1 MTQTPIEKAIRLHQ
15 AGKTDKARSIYQRLL
30 KKNPRNVDALHFY
43 GVLNFQQGKAEKAI
57 ELIKRA
63 IENKPDYPDAYNN
76 LGNIYLELEQ
86 LDEARR
92 CFEKTIELAPGR
104 IEAHNNLGI
113 LLKHLEDYP
122 ASERHL
128 LKAIELKP
136 DWADAHY
143 NLANTY
149 ALSGYNAQAISHYRA
164 AIDLDPKFSLAL
176 KHLGAILYSVGN
188 IDEAVKLYR
197 DWLELDPDNPVV
209 KHLLAA
215 CSGENTPE
223 RASSEYLEKTFDDF
237 ANSFDR
243 KLEIL
248 GYRAP
253 QLVSDAAKSQFESD
267 EGTLNILDA
276 GCGTGL
282 CGPLLRPLAQ
292 KLTGV
297 DLSQNMLNLA
307 NDRKC
312 YDDLAHD
319 DLVTYIDQFN
329 SEYDVIVSADTLVY
343 FGDLSGVFETSARAL
358 KPGGLFA
365 LSVEKMAEDD
375 SKQGYSLQT
384 HGRYTHD
391 RAYIEK
397 TAKAAGLEVVSI
409 HEGVL
414 RTELKKPVDGLIV
427 TLKKLA

>member
-1 MTQTPIEKAIRLHQ
+1 MAQAPIEKAVRLHQ
-15 AGKTDKARSIYQRLL
+15 AGKSDKARSIYQKLL
-30 KKNPRNVDALHFY
+30 RKNPRDVDALHFY
-43 GVLNFQQGKAEKAI
+43 GVLNFQQGKTEKAV

-76 LGNIYLELEQ
+76 LGNIYLETGQLEK
-86 LDEARR
+86 ARN
-92 CFEKTIELAPGR
+92 CFEKTIDLAPNR

-128 LKAIELKP
+128 LKALELKP

-149 ALSGYNAQAISHYRA
+149 ALSGYHEQAINHYRA

-176 KHLGAILYSVGN
+176 KHLGAILYSVGK

-209 KHLLAA
+209 KHMLAA
-215 CSGENTPE
+215 CSGENIPQ
-223 RASSEYLEKTFDDF
+223 RASNEYLEKTFDDF
-237 ANSFDR
+237 ANSFDK

-253 QLVSDAAKSQFESD
+253 QLVTDAVKTQLESN
-267 EGTLNILDA
+267 EGSLNILDA

-282 CGPLLRPLAQ
+282 CGPLLKPLA
-292 KLTGV
+292 KRLSGV
-297 DLSQNMLNLA
+297 DLSQNMLDLA
-307 NDRKC
+307 KERRC
-312 YDDLAHD
+312 YDDLVHE
-319 DLVTYIDQFN
+319 DLVTYLNKSN
-329 SEYDVIVSADTLVY
+329 SKYDVIASADTLVY
-343 FGDLSGVFETSARAL
+343 FGDLSQVFESAAKAL

-365 LSVEKMAEDD
+365 FSVERMGEDEPE
-375 SKQGYSLQT
+375 KAYKLQT

-391 RAYIEK
+391 PSYIRK
-397 TAKAAGLEVVSI
+397 TANEAGLEVVSI
-409 HEGVL
+409 NEDVL
-414 RTELKKPVDGLIV
+414 RMELKKPVDGLII
-427 TLKKLA
+427 TLKRPD

>member
-1 MTQTPIEKAIRLHQ
+1 MKQAPIEKAIRLHQ

-30 KKNPRNVDALHFY
+30 RKNPRDVDALHFY
-43 GVLNFQQGKAEKAI
+43 GVLNFQQGKTEKAI

-149 ALSGYNAQAISHYRA
+149 ALSGYNAQAIRHYRA

-176 KHLGAILYSVGN
+176 KHLGAILYSAGK
-188 IDEAVKLYR
+188 IDEAIKLYR

-209 KHLLAA
+209 KHMLAA

-223 RASSEYLEKTFDDF
+223 RASNEYLEKTFDDF

-243 KLEIL
+243 KLEVL

-253 QLVSDAAKSQFESD
+253 QLVTAAVKSQLESN
-267 EGTLNILDA
+267 EGTLKMLDA

-282 CGPLLRPLAQ
+282 CGPLLKPLTK

-307 NDRKC
+307 KERKC
-312 YDDLAHD
+312 YDDLVHE
-319 DLVTYIDQFN
+319 DLVTYIDRFN

-343 FGDLSGVFETSARAL
+343 FGDLSQVFESVTRAL
-358 KPGGLFA
+358 QPNGLFA
-365 LSVEKMAEDD
+365 FSVEKMEEGDPEKA
-375 SKQGYSLQT
+375 YRLQT

-391 RAYIEK
+391 RSYIEK

-409 HEGVL
+409 DEEVL
-414 RTELKKPVDGLIV
+414 RMELKKPVDGLIV
-427 TLKKLA
+427 MLKKPA

>member
-1 MTQTPIEKAIRLHQ
+1 MKQAPIEKAIHLHQ

-30 KKNPRNVDALHFY
+30 KKNSRDVDALHFY
-43 GVLNFQQGKAEKAI
+43 GVLNFQQGKTEKAI

-128 LKAIELKP
+128 LKALELKP

-149 ALSGYNAQAISHYRA
+149 ALSGYDAEAIRHYRA

-176 KHLGAILYSVGN
+176 KHLGAILYGVGK
-188 IDEAVKLYR
+188 IDEAIKLYR
-197 DWLELDPDNPVV
+197 GWLELDPDNPVV
-209 KHLLAA
+209 KHMLAA

-253 QLVSDAAKSQFESD
+253 QLVTDAVRSQLKLND
-267 EGTLNILDA
+267 GTLNILDA

-282 CGPLLRPLAQ
+282 CGPLLKPLAK

-307 NDRKC
+307 KERKC
-312 YDDLAHD
+312 YDDLIHD
-319 DLVTYIDQFN
+319 DLATYITGLTAN
-329 SEYDVIVSADTLVY
+329 TMLSCLPTHSYISAN
-343 FGDLSGVFETSARAL
+343 
-358 KPGGLFA
+358 
-365 LSVEKMAEDD
+365 
-375 SKQGYSLQT
+375 
-384 HGRYTHD
+384 
-391 RAYIEK
+391 
-397 TAKAAGLEVVSI
+397 
-409 HEGVL
+409 
-414 RTELKKPVDGLIV
+414 
-427 TLKKLA
+427 